1 MRKKFWKKLCVG
13 LTALMLVSSL
23 CACNQEKDTQRGK
36 VVFTTGF
43 AKEELFRIGEV
54 SCTVPEF
61 MLYLVNTRNR
71 YEEVFGQEIWEL
83 SFEGVR
89 FEENVKD
96 NVLAKIAQM
105 KSVYLLALDR
115 GIVLTAQEEELLKK
129 AAKEYFQTL
138 SQEEVKALNVTENT
152 VWKLYR
158 EYTMADKVYKQI
170 IEEVNPEISDDEA
183 RTITVE
189 QIVLKTYTMDSQGE
203 QIVYTDRMKAEAYEK
218 IGEIRELATNGEND
232 FSVLA
237 GKYNEEEVSV
247 ISFQKGEVDK
257 AIEEVGFQL
266 EKDEISPVIETEKG
280 YYLLKCI
287 NTFDR
292 EQTQANK
299 LVLIEKRKN
308 EAFGQEYDAFV
319 KKLARKLN
327 EDLWQEMDL
336 LQSEVETDSFFEVY
350 EKYFPPQ

>member
-1 MRKKFWKKLCVG
+1 MRKKFWKKLCAG
-13 LTALMLVSSL
+13 LATLMLVSSF
-23 CACNQEKDTQRGK
+23 CACNQEKAPQRGK

-43 AKEELFRIGEV
+43 AKDELFRIGEV
-54 SCTVPEF
+54 SCMVPEY
-61 MLYLVNTRNR
+61 MIYLMNTRNR
-71 YEEVFGQEIWEL
+71 YEEVFGQEIWDL

-89 FEENVKD
+89 FEENVRD

-105 KSVYLLALDR
+105 KSVYLLALDQ
-115 GIVLTAQEEELLKK
+115 GIVLSEQEEEKLKQ
-129 AAKEYFQTL
+129 AAEEYFLTL
-138 SQEEVKALNVTENT
+138 SQEEASSLNVTKDT
-152 VWKLYR
+152 IWKLYR

-170 IEEVNPEISDDEA
+170 IAEVNPEISDDEA

-189 QIVLKTYTMDSQGE
+189 QIVLKTYTMDSQGK

-237 GKYNEEEVSV
+237 GKYNEEEVSA
-247 ISFQKGEVDK
+247 ISFQKGEIDK
-257 AIEEVGFQL
+257 TIEDVAFQL

-292 EQTQANK
+292 EQTEANK

-327 EDLWQEMDL
+327 EDLWEEMELSQQEI
-336 LQSEVETDSFFEVY
+336 ETDCFFEVY
-350 EKYFPPQ
+350 EKFFPPQ